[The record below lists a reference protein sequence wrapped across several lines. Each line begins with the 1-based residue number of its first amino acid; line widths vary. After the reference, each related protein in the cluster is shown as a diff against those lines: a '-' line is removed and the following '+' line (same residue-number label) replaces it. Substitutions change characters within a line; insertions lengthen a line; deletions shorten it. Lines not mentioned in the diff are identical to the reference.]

1 VEGSYRWVGEF
12 TVLIAA
18 INCSYE
24 QTGRARSSS
33 QTRTLGKDLTG
44 RYPVP
49 QVVWARYFFQFA
61 LMLLL
66 IPRVGFMDLVRTAR
80 LGTHVMRGL
89 LLAASTICLIGAISF
104 VPLADPIRS
113 RSRRRCWSPC
123 SRSRCSASA
132 SAGGAGAPCSRASPA
147 C

>member
-1 VEGSYRWVGEF
+1 MN
-12 TVLIAA
+12 A
-18 INCSYE
+18 
-24 QTGRARSSS
+24 
-33 QTRTLGKDLTG
+33 

-66 IPRVGFMDLVRTAR
+66 IPRVGIAELVRTAR
-80 LGTHVMRGL
+80 PGIHVIRGL
-89 LLAASTICLIGAISF
+89 LLAASTICLIGAIRF
-104 VPLADPIRS
+104 VPLADAYTIIFT
-113 RSRRRCWSPC
+113 RRCWSRC